1 MLMFSKKPADFR
13 VKQSEPSSTTG
24 HAHRRKWPLLLDL
37 GVLIAMSLMLFWGT
51 STQFSN
57 PYGDMTRYQCYAIS
71 FWQGQAG
78 LQAHGLR
85 ANSQSQCAF
94 INESASTSSIPGIIK
109 RHLPSVI
116 ARYIA
121 SQSNSQAFHALPPE
135 YPFLTLIPFSI
146 PLLAPFNWYEITF
159 ALLMTLV
166 AILIYVLLAKYQT
179 RPAALAFAFYIVL
192 GSWASATD
200 RFDLIPAALTLG
212 AVLLAGKARWKWAFA
227 LLALA
232 TLYKFY
238 PIILV
243 VPFLIAQQAYYKN
256 AKWTDWRRWSAAGV
270 FVGVCLLVTFVSLL
284 CNANA
289 TLFPLTYFM
298 NRPTQIESFPA
309 TLLWLGNYLGYP
321 IQYNMAYQ
329 SLNIVSSLTHLV
341 SPFIQFLEVA
351 GLLYTFWLHW
361 RGKLHLYEASL
372 LTVLIIMITGKV
384 FSPQYLIWV
393 APLIALTGRA
403 NWKWLLTWGLV
414 GALTTF
420 MYPFHY
426 NGISEINQFYLV
438 IIARDLLI
446 LALTCTLLYWYS
458 RRKPSTVASMVTTGQ
473 A

>member
-1 MLMFSKKPADFR
+1 MLLFHKKPADPG
-13 VKQSEPSSTTG
+13 VEQSDSSSLPG
-24 HAHRRKWPLLLDL
+24 RSSRRKWLLLLDL
-37 GVLIAMSLMLFWGT
+37 GVLLVMAVMLFWGT

-71 FWQGQAG
+71 FWRGEAG
-78 LQAHGLR
+78 LQAYGLR
-85 ANSQSQCAF
+85 TNSQSQCAF

-109 RHLPSVI
+109 RHLPS
-116 ARYIA
+116 ALAHYIA
-121 SQSNSQAFHALPPE
+121 SQSNAQAFHALPPE
-135 YPFLTLIPFSI
+135 YPFLTLVPFSL
-146 PLLAPFNWYEITF
+146 PLLAPFTWYEIVF

-166 AILIYVLLAKYQT
+166 AILIYGALAKYQS
-179 RPAALAFAFYIVL
+179 RPAALAFALYIVL

-212 AVLLAGKARWKWAFA
+212 AVLLAGKARWKWAFV

-238 PIILV
+238 PILLLI
-243 VPFLIAQQAYYKN
+243 PFLIAQQAHYRDE
-256 AKWTDWRRWSAAGV
+256 KWGSWQRWSATGV
-270 FVGVCLLVTFVSLL
+270 FVGVCFLVTLVSLL

-309 TLLWLGNYLGYP
+309 TLLWLGSYLGYP

-341 SPFIQFLEVA
+341 SPLVQFLEIA

-361 RGKLHLYEASL
+361 RGKLNLYEASL
-372 LTVLIIMITGKV
+372 LTVLIIMITGKI

-393 APLIALTGRA
+393 TPLIALVGRA

-446 LALTCTLLYWYS
+446 LIMTCTLLYWYS
-458 RRKPSTVASMVTTGQ
+458 RRKSSTVVSMATTGQ